1 MIASVNKIIDSSIVD
16 GPGNRCAIFFQQCNF
31 NCMYC
36 HNPETINKCINC
48 GQCVLKCPVNALEFK
63 DNKVVW
69 DSKKC
74 INCDTCIKTCPH
86 NASCKISYMSVEQV
100 YQKVRDNIPFIRGI
114 TTSGGECTLHAQFIK
129 ELFKLA
135 KKDGLS
141 TLMDSN
147 GSYDFKNDTELMDV
161 CDGIMLDI
169 KATNDEIHQKLCGIK
184 NKKVLDNARYLSS
197 IHKLEEIRT
206 VCIPGYL
213 NDKETIKDISIILKD
228 HLDEVTYKLIKYRH
242 YGVREEYRY
251 LNEPSD
257 EYMQELKNYA
267 IECGFKKI
275 III

>member
-1 MIASVNKIIDSSIVD
+1 
-16 GPGNRCAIFFQQCNF
+16 
-31 NCMYC
+31 
-36 HNPETINKCINC
+36 
-48 GQCVLKCPVNALEFK
+48 
-63 DNKVVW
+63 
-69 DSKKC
+69 
-74 INCDTCIKTCPH
+74 
-86 NASCKISYMSVEQV
+86 
-100 YQKVRDNIPFIRGI
+100 
-114 TTSGGECTLHAQFIK
+114 
-129 ELFKLA
+129 
-135 KKDGLS
+135 
-141 TLMDSN
+141 MDSN

-169 KATNDEIHQKLCGIK
+169 KATNDEIHQKLCGIT

-228 HLDEVTYKLIKYRH
+228 HLDEVIYKLIKYRH